1 MSLVEEISAMAKKM
15 KKEASEPKPQKPQ
28 CAGQNLELV
37 YGFVPLPETD
47 SDSDSCTVQDF
58 STGSDLDSDPLIQMY
73 GIGMEICPW
82 DGDLSLKWVQ

>member
-1 MSLVEEISAMAKKM
+1 MSLVEEINAMAKKM
-15 KKEASEPKPQKPQ
+15 KKEASEPKPQ

-37 YGFVPLPETD
+37 YGLVPLPETD

-58 STGSDLDSDPLIQMY
+58 STGSDFDSDPLIQMY